1 MLRMV
6 LRKTAGSRTPGTPHL
21 RVKLGIREI
30 LLNGYDAVRRG
41 RTICTGCAELFEEK
55 PKVKA

>member
-6 LRKTAGSRTPGTPHL
+6 LKRTAGSRTPGTPHL

-41 RTICTGCAELFEEK
+41 PDGLSAPDVVSYLK
-55 PKVKA
+55 KSLK